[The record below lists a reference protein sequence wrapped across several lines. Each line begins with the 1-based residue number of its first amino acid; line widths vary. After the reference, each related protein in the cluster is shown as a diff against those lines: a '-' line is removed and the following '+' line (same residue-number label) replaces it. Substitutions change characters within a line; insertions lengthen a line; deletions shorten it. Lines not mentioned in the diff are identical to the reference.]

1 MLFIKIV
8 VFVAGT
14 SLFTATAAIIA
25 IDVAARSAVSRAL
38 GPFTVR
44 RPPAARLRR

>member
-8 VFVAGT
+8 LFVAGT
-14 SLFTATAAIIA
+14 SLFTAAATIIA

-38 GPFTVR
+38 GPFAVR
-44 RPPAARLRR
+44 RPPAARLHW